1 MGSQQLGR
9 LGHGVTAGAQLQLKL
24 RRRAAVAGTEHQL
37 IPFHR
42 DHSLVVVNAA
52 LNDDFE
58 GGKLIFA
65 VGDQLAVPA
74 RAAGDATAHDCTII
88 HAVSR
93 LAAGVRYNLYAV
105 FEPVA
110 AAA

>member
-9 LGHGVTAGAQLQLKL
+9 LGPGASACARLQLKL
-24 RRRAAVAGTEHQL
+24 RRRAAVAGTEHQF

-58 GGKLIFA
+58 GGKLILA
-65 VGDQLAVPA
+65 AGNRLAVPT

-88 HAVSR
+88 HAVTR